1 VNWGTLSGLV
11 GSEQLGVS
19 AQGAFASADVGSDK
33 AVFATFSL
41 TDGANGGLASNY
53 VLAPQTLTA
62 SILKKDEVAPAPVD
76 LTGRQRPAS
85 RPVQPE
91 SWPQASRLKSSA
103 VVYQPSPVVST
114 SQPALGRIESGP
126 CSDEPTDSCVCE
138 NSPLEGVQICYVP
151 KGALDNE
158 TTKTAK
164 TEGAARQ

>member
-1 VNWGTLSGLV
+1 VNWGALSGLV

-19 AQGAFASADVGSDK
+19 ALGAFASADVGFDK
-33 AVFATFSL
+33 AVYATFNL
-41 TDGANGGLASNY
+41 ADGANGGLASNY
-53 VLAPQTLTA
+53 VLATQTLTA
-62 SILKKDEVAPAPVD
+62 SILKKDEAAP
-76 LTGRQRPAS
+76 RPAS
-85 RPVQPE
+85 RPFQPE

-103 VVYQPSPVVST
+103 VVYQPSPVAST

-164 TEGAARQ
+164 TESAVRQ